1 MYIHD
6 VMLIVVV
13 SSLSEVEATV
23 GTHVKD
29 DNVVLTLL
37 FHFHHHPS
45 EGTTWCVCVRVCGKH
60 SSRHNI
66 CNTFG
71 GGGIIINVNLCIY
84 THKCQKTRNNF
95 QFYPFAVLLKAYT

>member
-45 EGTTWCVCVRVCGKH
+45 EGATWCVCVCACVWQAFFHAIIYAILSGA
-60 SSRHNI
+60 
-66 CNTFG
+66 G
-71 GGGIIINVNLCIY
+71 G
-84 THKCQKTRNNF
+84 
-95 QFYPFAVLLKAYT
+95 

>member
-45 EGTTWCVCVRVCGKH
+45 EGATWCVCVCVCVRVA
-60 SSRHNI
+60 SIFSRHNI

-84 THKCQKTRNNF
+84 THTSVRRPETTFSFIHLQ
-95 QFYPFAVLLKAYT
+95 YY